1 MPDLFRWIKVGPGI
15 VGRNV
20 PVAVA
25 VFAVFGLAIWR
36 LDSDF
41 LVMAALAVVALLAC
55 AYFAAMFW
63 YANKHPEFSTLDGT
77 TLVDYRRAQMTASEP
92 RIIDV
97 TDTRITANT
106 PPQIESTE

>member
-77 TLVDYRRAQMTASEP
+77 TLVASEP